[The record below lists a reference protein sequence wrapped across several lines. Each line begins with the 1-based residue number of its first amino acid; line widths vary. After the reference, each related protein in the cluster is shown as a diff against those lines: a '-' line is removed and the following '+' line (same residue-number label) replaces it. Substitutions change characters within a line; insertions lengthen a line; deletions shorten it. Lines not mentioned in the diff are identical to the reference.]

1 MLCADRV
8 PIVSAHFESAMTQT
22 GSPDPRIDL
31 VCITSSCPRQ
41 FLQNFGTPS
50 SLPGLTSLNRSGFD
64 ATILWHF
71 DAAEQAPSTA
81 SSATEAVQA
90 TRSCRCGPAAVRDFD
105 HANVRFG
112 SKAAQAISASRQRMS
127 ASPQKRTYASLHRD
141 VRFVPFASLTRCNKS
156 APVSAAIWVFGQS
169 AGAPG
174 QAHRKDRAL
183 VRLAR
188 HGHVAAH
195 HARELARE
203 RKAEPGA
210 PERRAVSESAWVKS
224 WNSFACCWA
233 VSPMLV
239 SATDGLVLRP
249 PHAAQL
255 SSQISAMR

>member
-1 MLCADRV
+1 M
-8 PIVSAHFESAMTQT
+8 
-22 GSPDPRIDL
+22 
-31 VCITSSCPRQ
+31 
-41 FLQNFGTPS
+41 
-50 SLPGLTSLNRSGFD
+50 
-64 ATILWHF
+64 
-71 DAAEQAPSTA
+71 
-81 SSATEAVQA
+81 
-90 TRSCRCGPAAVRDFD
+90 
-105 HANVRFG
+105 
-112 SKAAQAISASRQRMS
+112 
-127 ASPQKRTYASLHRD
+127 
-141 VRFVPFASLTRCNKS
+141 PFASLTRCNKS

-169 AGAPG
+169 AGTPG

>member
-1 MLCADRV
+1 
-8 PIVSAHFESAMTQT
+8 
-22 GSPDPRIDL
+22 
-31 VCITSSCPRQ
+31 
-41 FLQNFGTPS
+41 
-50 SLPGLTSLNRSGFD
+50 
-64 ATILWHF
+64 
-71 DAAEQAPSTA
+71 
-81 SSATEAVQA
+81 
-90 TRSCRCGPAAVRDFD
+90 
-105 HANVRFG
+105 
-112 SKAAQAISASRQRMS
+112 MS
-127 ASPQKRTYASLHRD
+127 ALPPKADKRQTCRN
-141 VRFVPFASLTRCNKS
+141 VRFVPIADIARCSKL
-156 APVSAAIWVFGQS
+156 APVSAATWVFGQS
-169 AGAPG
+169 AGTPG

>member
-1 MLCADRV
+1 MALRAIRV
-8 PIVSAHFESAMTQT
+8 I
-22 GSPDPRIDL
+22 
-31 VCITSSCPRQ
+31 
-41 FLQNFGTPS
+41 N
-50 SLPGLTSLNRSGFD
+50 
-64 ATILWHF
+64 
-71 DAAEQAPSTA
+71 
-81 SSATEAVQA
+81 AVQQIS
-90 TRSCRCGPAAVRDFD
+90 TGLRSYLDLWSVRW
-105 HANVRFG
+105 H
-112 SKAAQAISASRQRMS
+112 
-127 ASPQKRTYASLHRD
+127 
-141 VRFVPFASLTRCNKS
+141 
-156 APVSAAIWVFGQS
+156 
-169 AGAPG
+169 PG
-174 QAHRKDRAL
+174 QAHRKHRAL
-183 VRLAR
+183 ACFAR